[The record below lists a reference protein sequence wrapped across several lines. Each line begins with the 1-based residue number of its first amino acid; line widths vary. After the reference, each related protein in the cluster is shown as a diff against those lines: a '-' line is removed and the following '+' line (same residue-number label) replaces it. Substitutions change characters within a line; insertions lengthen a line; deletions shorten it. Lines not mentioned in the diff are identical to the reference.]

1 MLGIFFVTPYN
12 FKASFISM
20 SIDYEIYRKEI
31 LDLMGTLTIKF
42 SPFAN
47 IMAQNYAEK
56 TGKIL
61 TDDTNNPYYV
71 NLVGQYH
78 ELNEMMYVTSLE
90 TGEKV
95 PFDLNLRYDYPKTA
109 ALYKI
114 NTDEYK
120 ILCNTY
126 PKQVDLIKS
135 IVYPVTLPIEDI
147 IAADDFTLLNGDF
160 TMLHNN
166 ERESIKEAL
175 LSYLEYIKTR
185 WFIRDF
191 DYEEHYPIAF
201 MGLVWAI
208 MPQALLT
215 RRIMNM
221 KTVLVHP
228 MHIWEYLG
236 AKGLSDYR
244 DILSDEQSMFLYRNI
259 DYIRQNKGK
268 KSNLIIL
275 AENLLKN
282 LKVSLVSKTIL
293 QNTEDREDDCVTVP
307 EFLSEEVVNYNTSE
321 AIDEITA
328 SSMNDILYRVH
339 EEGYYPEYS
348 ADDSAKM
355 ELKFGE
361 TEFNMLPTRLYEF
374 LKYTVDTRYLELL
387 MEFFIDTL
395 LYRYSKGELQYR
407 YYFKDPN
414 VSVMVDL
421 SIPDMILL
429 LHYCIYRESG
439 IVPSVIPK
447 LYSSRIAYV
456 NYKPKLGQ
464 DIPEKFNYQGFSY
477 FYDSFIDTER
487 ILTEIPFTW
496 GKVESS
502 SLFMDYLAEQF
513 LVLVDHVR
521 DARRTANLRYQYAL
535 THFYG
540 YLRCHES
547 FSIEKFTKAKNYEE
561 WIANT
566 LGVSE
571 LIEGYAD
578 LPQSNKFFSQLCDI
592 LLMQMFPVSSN
603 SPLVDFMGAI
613 QDDTLFYKKLKKLF
627 ITLCS
632 RRLTYLDTDRN
643 QTTFF
648 MFPNQ
653 GTEGIHTDG
662 TNTIMVSTESNEVN
676 VITDTQSGVDLTGFK
691 YNILYSNDTDVTSY
705 AKMDYT
711 SNMNSG
717 VTEVTG
723 VEPVD
728 ASTIK
733 VTPLTNT
740 QQYVGTKIQC
750 GSRLHKTLS

>member
-1 MLGIFFVTPYN
+1 
-12 FKASFISM
+12 M
-20 SIDYEIYRKEI
+20 SIAYEIYRKEI

-42 SPFAN
+42 SPFAK
-47 IMAQNYAEK
+47 IMAQNCAEK
-56 TGKIL
+56 TGRIL
-61 TDDTNNPYYV
+61 TDDINNPYYI
-71 NLVGQYH
+71 NLVGRYH

-90 TGEKV
+90 TGKKV

-135 IVYPVTLPIEDI
+135 IVYPVTQSIEDI
-147 IAADDFTLLNGDF
+147 IEVDDFTLLGGDF

-191 DYEEHYPIAF
+191 DYEEHYPLAF

-268 KSNLIIL
+268 KSNLVIL

-282 LKVSLVSKTIL
+282 LKVSLVNKTVL
-293 QNTEDREDDCVTVP
+293 QNTGDKEANCVTIP

-328 SSMNDILYRVH
+328 SKMNDILYRIH
-339 EEGYYPEYS
+339 EEGYYPDYSPENS
-348 ADDSAKM
+348 ADM

-414 VSVMVDL
+414 VSTVVDL

-429 LHYCIYRESG
+429 LHYCTYRESG

-477 FYDSFIDTER
+477 FYDSFIDTKR

-496 GKVESS
+496 GKIESS
-502 SLFMDYLAEQF
+502 VLFMDYLSQQF
-513 LVLVDHVR
+513 LMLIDHLR
-521 DARRTANLRYQYAL
+521 DVRRTAHLKYQYAL

-540 YLRCHES
+540 HLRCHES
-547 FSIEKFTKAKNYEE
+547 FSIQNFTKAKNFEE

-566 LGVSE
+566 TGVSE
-571 LIEGYAD
+571 LIEGYSN

-592 LLMQMFPVSSN
+592 LLMQMFPVVSN
-603 SPLVDFMGAI
+603 SSLIGFMGAI

-643 QTTFF
+643 QTAFF

-653 GTEGIHTDG
+653 GAEGIHTG
-662 TNTIMVSTESNEVN
+662 TTNTTILSTESKDID
-676 VITDTQSGVDLTGFK
+676 VITDTQSDVDLSVFK
-691 YNILYSNDTDVTSY
+691 YNILYNNDTDVTSY
-705 AKMDYT
+705 VKIDYT
-711 SNMNSG
+711 SNMDSG
-717 VTEVTG
+717 ITSSTG
-723 VEPVD
+723 VKLVD
-728 ASTIK
+728 ASTVK
-733 VTPLTNT
+733 VIPLTNI
-740 QQYVGTKIQC
+740 QHCVGTKIQC
-750 GSRLHKTLS
+750 GSRIHKTLP

>member
-1 MLGIFFVTPYN
+1 
-12 FKASFISM
+12 M

-42 SPFAN
+42 SPFAK
-47 IMAQNYAEK
+47 IMAQNYTK
-56 TGKIL
+56 NTGKIL
-61 TDDTNNPYYV
+61 TDDESNPYYI
-71 NLVGQYH
+71 NLMGQYH
-78 ELNEMMYVTSLE
+78 ELNEMMYVTSVE
-90 TGEKV
+90 TGKKV
-95 PFDLNLRYDYPKTA
+95 PFDLNLRYDYPKTS

-135 IVYPVTLPIEDI
+135 IVYPVTMPIHDVI
-147 IAADDFTLLNGDF
+147 DVDDFTILGGDF

-185 WFIRDF
+185 WFIRDY
-191 DYEEHYPIAF
+191 DYEENYPIAF
-201 MGLVWAI
+201 MGVVWAI

-282 LKVSLVSKTIL
+282 LKVSLVSKTVL
-293 QNTEDREDDCVTVP
+293 QNTGDKEDDCITIP

-328 SSMNDILYRVH
+328 SKMNDILYRVH
-339 EEGYYPEYS
+339 EEGYYPDYS
-348 ADDSAKM
+348 PDDSADM

-429 LHYCIYRESG
+429 LHYCTYRESG
-439 IVPSVIPK
+439 IIPSAIPK

-456 NYKPKLGQ
+456 NYQPKLGQ
-464 DIPEKFNYQGFSY
+464 DIPYKFNYQGFPY
-477 FYDSFIDTER
+477 FYDSLIDTKR

-496 GKVESS
+496 GKIESS
-502 SLFMDYLAEQF
+502 VLFMDYLAKQF
-513 LVLVDHVR
+513 LVLVDHLR
-521 DARRTANLRYQYAL
+521 DARRTAHLKYQYAL

-547 FSIEKFTKAKNYEE
+547 FSIEKFTKAKNFEE
-561 WIANT
+561 WIAQT
-566 LGVSE
+566 AGVSE
-571 LIEGYAD
+571 LIGGYSN
-578 LPQSNKFFSQLCDI
+578 LPHSNKFFSELCDT
-592 LLMQMFPVSSN
+592 LLMQMFPVVTG
-603 SPLVDFMGAI
+603 SPLVGFMGAI

-653 GTEGIHTDG
+653 GAEGVHTDS
-662 TNTIMVSTESNEVN
+662 TSTSLLSTESKDVDI
-676 VITDTQSGVDLTGFK
+676 ITDVESNVDLSIFK

-705 AKMDYT
+705 MKVDYT
-711 SNMNSG
+711 SNMDSG
-717 VTEVTG
+717 ITETTG
-723 VEPVD
+723 VKLID

-733 VTPLTNT
+733 VIPLTNT
-740 QQYVGTKIQC
+740 QNYVGTKIQC
-750 GSRLHKTLS
+750 GSRIHKTLP